1 MFQVS
6 LLAVIYFIFYAICF
20 LFLSDHYF
28 KSLVVVR
35 GIEERDNPFLI
46 GGLMRENL
54 YLVVIVRLEW
64 KMFWMFSL
72 VLKTFINIVLLKFV
86 VSVF

>member
-35 GIEERDNPFLI
+35 GMEGRDNPFLI

-54 YLVVIVRLEW
+54 YLASSDCKTRMED
-64 KMFWMFSL
+64 
-72 VLKTFINIVLLKFV
+72 VLDV
-86 VSVF
+86 